1 MMSQPC
7 WASSNQLVHSKNSR
21 GMTLLHLAAAQG
33 YAGLIQTLIRWR
45 TKHADSI
52 DLELEVDPLNVD
64 HFSCTPLMWACA
76 LGHTD
81 AALVLYQWDPRALA
95 IPDSLGRLPLNIARS
110 RGHTRLAELLE
121 QLQQSPQTQGQ
132 SADAWM
138 DRWRAESQTSG
149 ISNSPTPNSN
159 SELRRPRTE
168 SQPDNQTQSWSQT
181 GHRAPQ
187 GTQGEQGG
195 PPPAKRLK
203 PSPDTQQ
210 QLANSSP
217 GNNPLSALLH
227 SSPSPTPQRFLPSK
241 TLQTQPSN
249 LSCQNAPLASSS
261 PSRPQLPSAPFSH
274 LQARIGGS
282 GGGTRWSLRHT
293 LGQRSL
299 ARRILGKERLAIH
312 LRQRVL
318 SDRGEET
325 ELLTYQDNTEDL
337 QMDIT
342 MLADHIMEA
351 STGRLKQEAMES
363 EIDSG
368 KVGISSDVRLLS
380 SYLGEVERFLKS
392 KPQTPSPKPNSLSG
406 PEDEQSPQAKQALS
420 SPLEWNSF
428 LCAAMKEERLKTDSS
443 SCLAMT
449 EAEQGEL
456 YETIRHALHSLRK
469 HKGAIQEQ
477 RKEIAAVIQR
487 CYKRYKQYALYK
499 RMTLAAILIQSRF
512 RSFHEQRKFQ
522 QSRRAAVL
530 IQQYYRS
537 YRHSLRYFTTTQTR
551 RD

>member
-1 MMSQPC
+1 MDFS
-7 WASSNQLVHSKNSR
+7 
-21 GMTLLHLAAAQG
+21 AAASLRPSPESEPEAPILPKPLSLQ
-33 YAGLIQTLIRWR
+33 ASLRQARLQLQTNVSPPPHPACWVLRCYCPAQACICDATGSYGGEVISSSVVFGIYMLTSCPAIFSTRLAVLDA
-45 TKHADSI
+45 KHADSI
-52 DLELEVDPLNVD
+52 DPELRSSNVD
-64 HFSCTPLMWACA
+64 HFSPPTGQPA
-76 LGHTD
+76 GHLD
-81 AALVLYQWDPRALA
+81 GQVERRARPA
-95 IPDSLGRLPLNIARS
+95 
-110 RGHTRLAELLE
+110 
-121 QLQQSPQTQGQ
+121 
-132 SADAWM
+132 
-138 DRWRAESQTSG
+138 G
-149 ISNSPTPNSN
+149 ISKQPHSNPN
-159 SELRRPRTE
+159 SELRRARTE
-168 SQPDNQTQSWSQT
+168 NQPDNHNQSWSQT

-187 GTQGEQGG
+187 GTQGEQG
-195 PPPAKRLK
+195 
-203 PSPDTQQ
+203 
-210 QLANSSP
+210 
-217 GNNPLSALLH
+217 
-227 SSPSPTPQRFLPSK
+227 
-241 TLQTQPSN
+241 
-249 LSCQNAPLASSS
+249 APL
-261 PSRPQLPSAPFSH
+261 QGTPFSH

-282 GGGTRWSLRHT
+282 GGGTRWSLRQT

-312 LRQRVL
+312 LRHRVL

-351 STGRLKQEAMES
+351 STGRLKQEAMET
-363 EIDSG
+363 ETDSG

-380 SYLGEVERFLKS
+380 GYLGEVERFLNS
-392 KPQTPSPKPNSLSG
+392 KPQNPCPKPNSLSG
-406 PEDEQSPQAKQALS
+406 PEDHQSPQAKQAPS
-420 SPLEWNSF
+420 SPFDWSSF
-428 LCAAMKEERLKTDSS
+428 LCAAMKEERLKADS

-456 YETIRHALHSLRK
+456 YDTIRHALHSLRK
-469 HKGAIQEQ
+469 HKGPIQEQ

-537 YRHSLRYFTTTQTR
+537 YRHSLSSLLTKKQNQAARKILRFLLRCRHSPLMDHRPLKRGQR
-551 RD
+551 AEKGQGS

>member
-1 MMSQPC
+1 M
-7 WASSNQLVHSKNSR
+7 LTFVV
-21 GMTLLHLAAAQG
+21 LLLS
-33 YAGLIQTLIRWR
+33 

-76 LGHTD
+76 LGHTE

-121 QLQQSPQTQGQ
+121 HLQQTPQAQGQ
-132 SADAWM
+132 PADTWT
-138 DRWRAESQTSG
+138 DRWRGESQTSG
-149 ISNSPTPNSN
+149 ISNNSTN
-159 SELRRPRTE
+159 SELRRARTE
-168 SQPDNQTQSWSQT
+168 SQPDNHNQSWSQT
-181 GHRAPQ
+181 GKRAPQ

-210 QLANSSP
+210 QLANSAPST
-217 GNNPLSALLH
+217 NTCNT
-227 SSPSPTPQRFLPSK
+227 SPSPNPQRSLNKP
-241 TLQTQPSN
+241 QTQPSN
-249 LSCQNAPLASSS
+249 LSCQNAPPASSS
-261 PSRPQLPSAPFSH
+261 PNQPQLPSTPFSL

-282 GGGTRWSLRHT
+282 GGDTRWSVRQT
-293 LGQRSL
+293 LGQCSL

-351 STGRLKQEAMES
+351 STGRLKQDAVEAQT
-363 EIDSG
+363 DSG

-380 SYLGEVERFLKS
+380 GYLSEVERFLNS
-392 KPQTPSPKPNSLSG
+392 KPQIPSPKPNSLSG
-406 PEDEQSPQAKQALS
+406 PEDQQSPQAKQAPPSPFDWS
-420 SPLEWNSF
+420 SF
-428 LCAAMKEERLKTDSS
+428 ICAAMKEERSKTDSS
-443 SCLAMT
+443 CLT

-469 HKGAIQEQ
+469 HKGPIQEQ
-477 RKEIAAVIQR
+477 RKEIAAAIQR
-487 CYKRYKQYALYK
+487 CYKRYK
-499 RMTLAAILIQSRF
+499 
-512 RSFHEQRKFQ
+512 
-522 QSRRAAVL
+522 
-530 IQQYYRS
+530 
-537 YRHSLRYFTTTQTR
+537 
-551 RD
+551 